1 MMFLKNIETT
11 VEWINLNLLATRV
24 MDSIGFNNLFYN
36 FFLFNYII
44 KINDIKIEHQP

>member
-11 VEWINLNLLATRV
+11 IEWINLNLLATRV

-36 FFLFNYII
+36 FFYLII
-44 KINDIKIEHQP
+44 